1 MIEDDEDP
9 AALRAHA
16 DSLEQK
22 LRELTEK
29 HRAQILH
36 AELRAEAIKA
46 GMVDLDGLKLV
57 QPDGLTVDEHGGVTG
72 ADVVIENLRGRKP
85 WLFGDRH
92 SSSTGTPP
100 KALAQ
105 ERKLATQMSYD
116 EWRRARADLL
126 KKL

>member
-1 MIEDDEDP
+1 MIEVDDDP

-29 HRAQILH
+29 HRAQLLH
-36 AELRAEAIKA
+36 SELRTEAIKA
-46 GMVDLDGLKLV
+46 GMIDLDGLKLV
-57 QPDGLTVDEHGGVTG
+57 QPEGLTVDEHGGVTG
-72 ADVVIENLRGRKP
+72 ADVVIENLRVRKP
-85 WLFGDRH
+85 WLFAERH
-92 SSSTGTPP
+92 SSSPGPAP

-105 ERKLATQMSYD
+105 ERRSATQMSYD